1 MAGWIEDAEQ
11 LEEAARIVETEAPS
25 VFHLTNASAAQASTL
40 RCLAAELR
48 RRAAIGEPYPFSDR
62 EWRGDTASRG
72 ELIAPPGDHQLTGE
86 GGQLTFRTG
95 ACLSMT

>member
-11 LEEAARIVETEAPS
+11 LEAAARIVETDAPS

-40 RCLAAELR
+40 RSLAAELR

-62 EWRGDTASRG
+62 EWRGGAERG
-72 ELIAPPGDHQLTGE
+72 SELMVPPQW
-86 GGQLTFRTG
+86 
-95 ACLSMT
+95 